1 MSGFKQVAAAVAIS
15 VKSIPQRLSM
25 ASATVV
31 GVALAVLVLL
41 GFLSM
46 ANGFRQTLD
55 STGSPNVAI
64 LLADGARSE
73 ADSLVTADQYR
84 RLLDAPGIARNSDGP
99 LIAGEAYVVVN
110 APRRGG
116 GDEANVPL
124 RGTTPQGLAVREG
137 FRLGAGRMFA
147 AGSREIVIG
156 RALQRQLAGFELG
169 ATVRL
174 GPGEW
179 TIVGLVDADGS
190 ALESEIWGD
199 LTVVQGLFRSDNA
212 LQSVR
217 LRPASPAAVPAIEAY
232 LRSDPLLK
240 LDLANEQA
248 FFAGQARGLSEMI
261 RFLGWPL
268 AVLMALGALAGAL
281 NTLHSSVA
289 ARAAEIATL
298 RTIGFGRFATFCGV
312 LAEALLLAAAGA
324 AAGVGL
330 GALLLHDLN
339 SSSVGAGMTLMSF
352 RLQLSS
358 GIVGSA
364 VALALTVGL
373 AGGAIAAWRAA
384 RQPILEGLAR

>member
-1 MSGFKQVAAAVAIS
+1 MSMFKQVAAAVAIS
-15 VKSIPQRLSM
+15 VRSMNQRLSM

-46 ANGFRQTLD
+46 AHGFRQTLD
-55 STGSPNVAI
+55 STGSRNVAI

-73 ADSLVTADQYR
+73 ADSLITADQYR
-84 RLLDAPGIARNSDGP
+84 RLLDAPGVARNAEGP

-116 GDEANVPL
+116 GEEANVPL
-124 RGTTPQGLAVREG
+124 RGTTAQGLAVREG
-137 FRLGAGRMFA
+137 FRIGAGRMFA

-179 TIVGLVDADGS
+179 TIVGIVDAEGS

-199 LTVVQGLFRSDNA
+199 LNVVQGLFRSDNA

-217 LRPASPAAVPAIEAY
+217 LRPASHDAPAIIEAY
-232 LRSDPLLK
+232 LRGDPLLR
-240 LDLANEQA
+240 LDLVNEQR

-298 RTIGFGRFATFCGV
+298 RAIGFGRFATFCGV

-324 AAGVGL
+324 AVGVGL
-330 GALLLHDLN
+330 AALLLHDLTA
-339 SSSVGAGMTLMSF
+339 SSIGASMTMTSF
-352 RLQLSS
+352 RLQLSPT
-358 GIVGSA
+358 IIGSA
-364 VALALTVGL
+364 VVLALGVGL
-373 AGGAIAAWRAA
+373 VGGAIAAWRAA
-384 RQPILEGLAR
+384 RQPILKGLAR